1 MREGKLNI
9 SIREFREIMK
19 ALERR
24 TIKKYGLNA
33 KHWFRGNHVN

>member
-24 TIKKYGLNA
+24 TIKKYGA
-33 KHWFRGNHVN
+33 HDKHWFRGNHVN